1 MTTYYNN
8 IIYYLSNRLDA
19 YHRSSTIIITR
30 KRILTIITFINTSSY
45 IE

>member
-1 MTTYYNN
+1 MTTYYN
-8 IIYYLSNRLDA
+8 IIYYLSYRLDA

-30 KRILTIITFINTSSY
+30 NRILTIITFINTSYY